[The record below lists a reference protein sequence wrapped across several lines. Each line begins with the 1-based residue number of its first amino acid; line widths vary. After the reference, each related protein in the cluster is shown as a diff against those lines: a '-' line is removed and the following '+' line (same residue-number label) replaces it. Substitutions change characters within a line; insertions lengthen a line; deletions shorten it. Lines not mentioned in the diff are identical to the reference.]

1 MQGSNVPMA
10 FRSIAMKI
18 GILYNIVESTDYGKD
33 IDIMPDSEIG
43 DPVQSILSVLKDD
56 NEVIPIRVSRNAIQ
70 TLRRRSFDL
79 IFNLC
84 EGLEED
90 SKKEPWIPGFLDL
103 LEIPYT
109 GSDSFTLGLCMN
121 KIRTKHM
128 LVANDIPTPK
138 YQKFVRKKQ
147 STDPELNYPLF
158 VKPAMEDGSLGISM
172 DSLVNNRA
180 ELEVMVERILK
191 NFHQPALVEEFIDG
205 RELNVSIIGNG
216 NKLEVLPISE
226 ITFDFE
232 KGQPNIVSYQAKWC
246 EGTDVYNRTTGV
258 CPADL
263 PPDIERRVK
272 KAALDA
278 YKATGCRDYAR
289 VDIRLRDGVPYVLEV
304 NPNPW
309 IYLDGG
315 FVRSANAAGYP
326 YKQIIERIVQEAL
339 KRYRI
344 DPMKTSRATDEAY
357 MTDNLI
363 LKPVKYENLDLIS
376 KWYNE
381 LEVNKGENGFD
392 VHSYS
397 EDNLID
403 KYFISGHDDFDL
415 LMLERSDGREIGVC
429 SLENINPLNKS
440 AEISFLIGD
449 KDSQGKGYGKESAEL
464 LLGIAFDRM
473 KLENLITYVTATK
486 DQTKRVLELTGFRK
500 AGILREYQ
508 PVDGGKADVIIYQM
522 SRREYRQRV
531 SNSLLRDFIN
541 IENGVPSAGTT
552 QR

>member
-1 MQGSNVPMA
+1 MPAA
-10 FRSIAMKI
+10 FRSIEMKI

-33 IDIMPDSEIG
+33 IDIVPDSEIG
-43 DPVQSILSVLKDD
+43 DPVKSIFSVLKDD
-56 NEVIPIRVSRNAIQ
+56 NVVIPLRVSKRTIQ
-70 TLRRRSFDL
+70 TLKKETFDL

-172 DSLVNNRA
+172 DSFVSNRP
-180 ELEVMVERILK
+180 ELETVVERILK

-226 ITFDFE
+226 IVFDFDE
-232 KGQPNIVSYQAKWC
+232 GRPKVVSYRAKWV
-246 EGTDVYNRTTGV
+246 EGDEVYEKTHGV

-263 PPDIERRVK
+263 PPDIERKVK
-272 KAALDA
+272 KTAVDA
-278 YKATGCRDYAR
+278 YKVTGCRDYAR
-289 VDIRLRDGVPYVLEV
+289 VDIRLKDGVPYVLEV

-315 FVRSANAAGYP
+315 FVRSAGAAGYN

-344 DPMKTSRATDEAY
+344 YPEKASKESDEAY
-357 MTDNLI
+357 MTENLI
-363 LKPVKYENLDLIS
+363 MKPVKYENLDLIT

-381 LEVNKGENGFD
+381 LEVQREENGFA

-403 KYFISGHDDFDL
+403 KYFVSGHDDFDL
-415 LMLERSDGREIGVC
+415 LMYDRVDGREIGIC

-449 KDSQGKGYGKESAEL
+449 KASQAKGYGKEAAEL
-464 LLGIAFDRM
+464 LLNIAFERM
-473 KLENLITYVTATK
+473 RLENLVTYVTATK
-486 DQTKRVLELTGFRK
+486 DQTKSVLELSGFRK
-500 AGILREYQ
+500 AGTLRDYQ
-508 PVDGGKADVIIYQM
+508 PVEDGKADVTIFQM
-522 SRREYRQRV
+522 SRKEYKQRV
-531 SNSLLRDFIN
+531 SNSLLRDFICAD
-541 IENGVPSAGTT
+541 NGVPTNGTVH
-552 QR
+552 R